1 MWYAN
6 DAIYVS
12 RPGSC
17 MHIYIYIYMSGVV
30 RLVYINAQS
39 PFNHMGGS
47 IIIQQTNHLIL

>member
-1 MWYAN
+1 MLMMPYMYLDRGA
-6 DAIYVS
+6 V
-12 RPGSC
+12 C
-17 MHIYIYIYMSGVV
+17 IYIYIYMIGVV